1 VCFKLD
7 LPKILVLLGFCEE
20 KGEICLERE
29 NDLFKYVFLCVCVC
43 VCREKERNGV
53 ERYEQE
59 TCWMSIM
66 GVFCLEIIDC

>member
-1 VCFKLD
+1 MTCLNMCF
-7 LPKILVLLGFCEE
+7 CA
-20 KGEICLERE
+20 
-29 NDLFKYVFLCVCVC
+29 C

-66 GVFCLEIIDC
+66 GVFCLEIVEC